1 MTVFNTNIIL
11 GSLLVL
17 NLVVVWVGCR
27 RAAHRED
34 GGSSISMATVCTA
47 VVGAVAGVKCDNTL

>member
-1 MTVFNTNIIL
+1 M
-11 GSLLVL
+11 
-17 NLVVVWVGCR
+17 

-34 GGSSISMATVCTA
+34 GGSGISMATACTA